1 MHKIQ
6 AIILSAVVFAAAAIS
21 AEAEM
26 VTGKIDAVTVFTD
39 RALVRRVQPVEGN
52 EKNGVVRFTGL
63 PQSLMSETVR
73 ASGAG
78 VTVTGVALRYVE
90 KVAGDEWAEHPLK
103 KKMEKLEAQIRAEGD
118 EVSNY
123 RDQLRTIDSMM
134 KLTTNQS
141 DREARL
147 NALNVD
153 SWEKALSFL
162 EEKRLAYQGKIRQSE
177 ERTQKLR
184 RELTHVTLQFNT
196 ETRSA
201 RNASTEVEVSFTRAG
216 QANGKIE
223 LEYMV
228 GNVSWNGVY
237 DLRGSAEGNEFQLV
251 SHAIIR
257 QSTGE
262 NWKNVAVT
270 LSTAK
275 PAIALSP
282 GILQPWRVSGA
293 SLLPSATDAKR
304 ATATLAG
311 QTRAGDRE
319 DDVAENPVDV
329 ADYSDSAETTT
340 VSITLPGRE
349 NIQSDNSD
357 HRVTL
362 STAPLKGI
370 LTHLAVP
377 SLSSYVYLKARLKN
391 TSAAPVVGTLNAFL
405 DGSFVGVVTLKTAA
419 AVGEDFDVFL
429 GADQRMQL
437 KRTLKRGDVEN
448 SGLFGNK
455 VEVVNQWQIE
465 VANFTKKNRQVIVY
479 DQYPVAGDPNI
490 STKYIG
496 ASRTE
501 TQKDANGIL
510 NWKID
515 LKPGEKTQFDFSYS
529 LTFPKDT
536 WESFMRGY
544 AVTTSTNFEQ
554 SEGNVRQEAAAEP
567 AQGRRQYNLEKIMQR
582 AR

>member
-1 MHKIQ
+1 MYKIK
-6 AIILSAVVFAAAAIS
+6 AICLWLAVFAATAVF
-21 AEAEM
+21 AEAEK

-39 RALVRRVQPVEGN
+39 RALVKRVQAVDSAD
-52 EKNGVVRFTGL
+52 KTGVIRFTGL
-63 PQSLMSETVR
+63 PQSLMSDTVR
-73 ASGAG
+73 ASGSG

-118 EVSNY
+118 QISNY

-134 KLTTNQS
+134 KLTTSQS

-147 NALNVD
+147 KALNVD

-162 EEKRLAYQGKIRQSE
+162 EEKRLAYQGKIRQSDE
-177 ERTQKLR
+177 KTEKLR
-184 RELTHVTLQFNT
+184 RDLTRVTLQFNA
-196 ETRSA
+196 ETQSA
-201 RNASTEVEVSFTRAG
+201 RNSSTEVEVSFARAG
-216 QANGKIE
+216 QSNGKIE

-275 PAIALSP
+275 PATALSP
-282 GILQPWRVSGA
+282 GILQPWRVSGSNFFA
-293 SLLPSATDAKR
+293 SRPDAKR
-304 ATATLAG
+304 ASGKLAATSA
-311 QTRAGDRE
+311 ADRE
-319 DDVAENPVDV
+319 EVAGESPAEG

-362 STAPLKGI
+362 STAPLKGT
-370 LTHLAVP
+370 LTHVAVP

-391 TSAAPVVGTLNAFL
+391 TSAAPVVGTMNAFL
-405 DGSFVGVVTLKTAA
+405 DGSFVGAITLKTPA
-419 AVGEDFDVFL
+419 AVGEEFDVFL
-429 GADQRMQL
+429 GVDQRMQL

-448 SGLFGNK
+448 SGLFGGK
-455 VEVVNQWQIE
+455 VEVLNQWEIE
-465 VANFTKKNRQVIVY
+465 VSNFTKKPRQVVVY
-479 DQYPVAGDPNI
+479 DQFPVSADPGI
-490 STKYIG
+490 STKFIG
-496 ASRTE
+496 SSRGDM
-501 TQKDANGIL
+501 QRDANGML
-510 NWKID
+510 VWKID
-515 LKPGEKTQFDFSYS
+515 IKPGEKIKYDFSYS

-536 WESFMRGY
+536 WENFTRGY
-544 AVTTSTNFEQ
+544 D
-554 SEGNVRQEAAAEP
+554 AAASTKEEQYYDNLSNKPAAAP
-567 AQGRRQYNLEKIMQR
+567 AQRQYNLEKMLQKR
-582 AR
+582 